1 MEAVLSTAVFS
12 ERPLPPLEPPI
23 PCFRCTFGGAMPPF
37 YIVCFGQMWPGKP
50 VKHFFVDEAGD
61 LTLFDKK
68 GRSLVGKEGVSN
80 CFMVG
85 FIELP
90 DPDEALDELRL
101 LRQYLLED
109 PYFRGVP
116 SLQPEAKKTA
126 TAFHAK
132 DDPWEVKYEV
142 IKTLPQLGGK
152 VVVAIRRKD
161 ALVRQFRAIY
171 KQTGQKVRSEAV
183 YDELVTQVFH
193 RRLHPVNDNRVVF
206 ARRGKKDRAKALEK
220 AIMKAGVYHTRRIR
234 PRMPGSV
241 RSAFPHEEAGLQ
253 VVDYYLWAVQ
263 RLFERGEERFYGV
276 LEPQYELIIDV
287 DDKRRRRGGEWYSA
301 ENRLDAKKIKPF
313 AS

>member
-1 MEAVLSTAVFS
+1 
-12 ERPLPPLEPPI
+12 
-23 PCFRCTFGGAMPPF
+23 
-37 YIVCFGQMWPGKP
+37 MWSQKP
-50 VKHFFVDEAGD
+50 TKHFFVDEAGD

-80 CFMVG
+80 YFMVG

-90 DPDEALDELRL
+90 DPDEAHEELEL
-101 LRQYLLED
+101 LRRYLLQD
-109 PYFRGVP
+109 PYFSGVP
-116 SLQPEAKKTA
+116 SLQPETKRTA
-126 TAFHAK
+126 SAFHAK
-132 DDPWEVKYEV
+132 DDPSEVRYEV
-142 IKTLPQLGGK
+142 IRTLPELGGK

-171 KQTGQKVRSEAV
+171 EQTGQKVRSDAV
-183 YDELVTQVFH
+183 YDELVTEIFH

-220 AIMKAGVYHTRRIR
+220 AIMKAGVYRTRRIR

-241 RSAFPHEEAGLQ
+241 WSAFPHEEAGLQ

-263 RLFERGEERFYGV
+263 RVFERGEERFYRV

-287 DDKRRRRGGEWYSA
+287 DDKRRRRGGEWYTP
-301 ENRLDAKKIKPF
+301 ENKLSAKKIKPF